1 MRDILG
7 VFAGK
12 RMLFS
17 IPIKEVVEACYGS
30 TPITKTNTAPSTV
43 GCILKTV
50 GAMVSIPIG
59 EAADALGKK

>member
-1 MRDILG
+1 M
-7 VFAGK
+7 
-12 RMLFS
+12 MFS

-43 GCILKTV
+43 GCMLKTV

-59 EAADALGKK
+59 EAADALGK